1 MRMSKFLGIPV
12 GMAALLALEAANAG
26 VYKFAFAGSGFSG
39 SGDFITSGTTSPYT
53 VIDATGTASD
63 STYDSGAPSTITGV
77 TPGFLFADD
86 LLSYPAQPYVDGAG
100 IAFS

>member
-1 MRMSKFLGIPV
+1 MRISKFLGVPV
-12 GMAALLALEAANAG
+12 GVAAALLALGTANAG

-63 STYDSGAPSTITGV
+63 STYDAGAPSTITGV
-77 TPGFLFADD
+77 TPGFLFADN
-86 LLSYPAQPYVDGAG
+86 LLYLSRPALLRRR
-100 IAFS
+100 